1 MAFINFGMSNTLEE
15 AKASTNKAKLFF
27 PTDSHA
33 IVINGKE
40 YGGVT
45 TNMLNSAMGDVE
57 KDVEDVQEDVN
68 TLRSELNAAQLELGA
83 VQTDAVPTQNSSKHL
98 TSGAVYTALQK
109 VTENEITNNDTNPSI
124 LPNKLYKLGT
134 RSSLNVSLIAG
145 EVGIVNE
152 YMFEFTVDG
161 DEFTL
166 TLPSSVKWIE
176 EPVFEDGYKYQV
188 SIVNNL
194 AVTAGWEVE

>member
-1 MAFINFGMSNTLEE
+1 MAYVNFNKTSTLEE
-15 AKASTNKAKLFF
+15 AKASQNANKVFF
-27 PTDSHA
+27 PTDSNA
-33 IVINGKE
+33 IVMNGKE

-45 TNMLNSAMGDVE
+45 TNALNTAIGNVE
-57 KDVEDVQEDVN
+57 SDVEDIQDDVD
-68 TLRSELNAAQLELGA
+68 TLRSEMNAAQLEIGA
-83 VQTDAVPTQNSSKHL
+83 VQTDAAPTQNSANHL